1 VKIPVQAVELVTS
14 NRAVREL
21 VYGGHLLALGTASI
35 AASSAILLG
44 KSPSIILL
52 VMAYLFS
59 YGAYM
64 LNRGAEVS
72 QDSISDPRRTNFLRG
87 RSRFLK
93 IISASSF
100 ALGYVLA
107 ATVGLLFFIALLA
120 PLILAVAYTV
130 GSKKLVRVIGA
141 KRLKDKLL
149 VKNVV
154 ISFGWSL
161 IPLLVGLYY
170 LSLPAGLLAFA
181 PYIFFRLMSNT
192 VFFDLRDIRADSEFG
207 VRTVPV
213 VLGSSFSYRLMAVF
227 DAASAAY
234 LTLLVVTRVFPFYSL
249 IMLSLPLY
257 SLFYRWISRRPGS
270 DLGLLCN
277 FVADGEYL
285 LWGPLLLF
293 GKVL

>member
-1 VKIPVQAVELVTS
+1 MQTGELVTS
-14 NRAVREL
+14 NRVFREL

-44 KSPSIILL
+44 RSPSVILL

-72 QDSISDPRRTNFLRG
+72 QDSISDPRRTNFLQG
-87 RSRFLK
+87 RSRYLK
-93 IISASSF
+93 AISASSF
-100 ALGYVLA
+100 VLGYLLA
-107 ATVGLLFFIALLA
+107 ATVGLIFFLALLL

-130 GSKKLVRVIGA
+130 GSKKLVRLIGA
-141 KRLKDKLL
+141 RRLKDKLL

-170 LSLPAGLLAFA
+170 HSLPAALTAFA
-181 PYIFFRLMSNT
+181 PFIFFRLMSNT
-192 VFFDLRDIRADSEFG
+192 VFFDLRDVRADNEFG
-207 VRTVPV
+207 VRTAPV
-213 VLGSSFSYRLMAVF
+213 VFGSALSYRLMTIF
-227 DAASAAY
+227 DFSSAAY
-234 LTLLVVTRVFPFYSL
+234 LTLLVVARVFPIYSL
-249 IMLSLPLY
+249 IMLTLPLY
-257 SLFYRWISRRPGS
+257 SLAYRWISQRPGS
-270 DLGLLCN
+270 DLGFLCN

-285 LWGPLLLF
+285 LWGPILF
-293 GKVL
+293 LGKII